1 MEYSTE
7 NNNEDITIV
16 PSDFNPIC
24 INHPC
29 PPPIYSKP
37 STSFGGNTNMPTY
50 LSTKAFRYAQLV
62 SLPFRARGSGTVVF
76 ISNNK
81 GVNKCVNP
89 PRNKF

>member
-1 MEYSTE
+1 MENSTE
-7 NNNEDITIV
+7 NNSNYTTNI

-37 STSFGGNTNMPTY
+37 TTSFGGNTNMPTY

-81 GVNKCVNP
+81 EVNKGVQP

>member
-1 MEYSTE
+1 MRTE
-7 NNNEDITIV
+7 SGSLEGTYTPSPKPICNNN
-16 PSDFNPIC
+16 
-24 INHPC
+24 PC
-29 PPPIYSKP
+29 PPPVFSKA
-37 STSFGGNTNMPTY
+37 STSFGGNTNIPTS

-81 GVNKCVNP
+81 GYNKCLQP

>member
-1 MEYSTE
+1 MDSSTE
-7 NNNEDITIV
+7 NNNTTIV

-50 LSTKAFRYAQLV
+50 LNTKAFRYSQLV
-62 SLPFRARGSGTVVF
+62 SLPFRARGSGTVIIIPNNRV
-76 ISNNK
+76 NNK
-81 GVNKCVNP
+81 NMYA